1 MKKIINV
8 FFCLLFILQIN
19 YTFATTTLDAN
30 LKIDKSVI
38 DANEIIN
45 LSIGINNIQET
56 EEGIN
61 AFIGTLNFDSTKF
74 ELVEIE
80 GMNGWNNPA
89 YNLENSKTGITKI
102 AMTKNSFSKK
112 NGDIAKIVLKAKK
125 DINDYSE
132 IGITNM
138 SAATKVNE
146 KTEKIL
152 LNDQIVKI
160 NDEKLE
166 NNIVTEENKKNNNIN
181 KNFAIWI
188 VIVILILIVIIS
200 TIIGFYKFKRR
211 K

>member
-1 MKKIINV
+1 MKKFISTLFVFLFALQVNYAFASTTINSN
-8 FFCLLFILQIN
+8 I
-19 YTFATTTLDAN
+19 
-30 LKIDKSVI
+30 KIDK
-38 DANEIIN
+38 AIIN
-45 LSIGINNIQET
+45 TNDTINLTLELSNIQGNGK
-56 EEGIN
+56 GIN

-74 ELVEIE
+74 ELVKIE
-80 GMNGWNNPA
+80 GLNEWNNPS
-89 YNLENSKTGITKI
+89 YNLDSSKNGTTKI
-102 AMTKNSFSKK
+102 ATTKNVFSKED
-112 NGDIAKIVLKAKK
+112 GDVIKIVLKAKK

-138 SAATKVNE
+138 SAATKINE